1 MAFRKNL
8 WTRFEFRGTP
18 IYVRGDK
25 PDWFV
30 PNDSGDKV
38 LQELA
43 QGGVGDH
50 DIQVQRFLARLPD
63 GPGRTYDGRAEHLKT
78 DHLRELWFHITN
90 PCNQACRHCLFASSP
105 DEKTELAAARIREIA
120 G

>member
-30 PNDSGDKV
+30 PNEAGDKV
-38 LQELA
+38 LQELSRSGA
-43 QGGVGDH
+43 NSLN
-50 DIQVQRFLARLPD
+50 IQAQRFLARLPQE
-63 GPGRTYDGRAEHLKT
+63 PVRPYEGRAAHLT
-78 DHLRELWFHITN
+78 TEHLRELWFHITN
-90 PCNQACRHCLFASSP
+90 RCNQACRHCLF
-105 DEKTELAAARIREIA
+105 
-120 G
+120 